1 MIDNIAL
8 DSLLRRAQSSDVS
21 DHVIEPSAAEQTTD
35 GDIAIIGVHA
45 RVGETESARE
55 LWDAVNA
62 GTDLIRPFPEH
73 RRHDAQQLCRSLLG
87 TDLGEPVP
95 YAYVEDVA
103 GFDPQRYG
111 ISVPEAELMDPHQRL
126 FLSSCMSALDDAGY
140 GGSALRGSATGVYA
154 ASGLIPGL
162 YLSGYEAED
171 GAAAGMGT
179 SGGLSSVVASRISHL
194 LDLTGP
200 ALVVDTACSSSM
212 AALVLACRDLR
223 SGRVETALAGGVRL
237 TLVPRRTDDDSFG
250 IEAESH
256 RTRTFSAD
264 ADGTGGGEGCI
275 AMLLKPLA
283 AALHDGD
290 HVYGVIKGAAMNQDG
305 ETTGI
310 TAPSA
315 DAQADVIRAAW
326 KDAGVEPET
335 ITYIEAHGTATE
347 LGDPVEIDGLT
358 KAFTRYTDRR
368 QICAVGTVKSNAGHL
383 DTAAG
388 IAGVLKVLGMFADR
402 VIPPSLHFT
411 APNPEIDFV
420 ESPVYVA
427 DALQPWQPEGPRRA
441 GVSSFGMS
449 GTNAHL
455 VLEEAPAAASA
466 EPAAASAEPAAQP
479 RAELVTVT
487 AHSAAALQLTL
498 SRLHTTLIRRQRRP
512 ALRDIAFTLGTGR
525 TIGHHRFAAVV
536 TTADELIETIGDHL
550 AGRENAALTGTADPR
565 GQGRCPDAAQL
576 SGPDREQELRR
587 CAARFV
593 TGAELD
599 WPAVFAGT
607 APRRVPLPP
616 TGEIPVRTWRP
627 ETEAPIQVTGFAD
640 SDFAPHPLVH
650 RHQFNGPGIDV
661 YESDFSA
668 ATTFELGEHVV
679 DGSCV
684 LVGTAFL
691 EMVCAVARQTLGESI
706 VIENMH
712 YLDPLITWAD
722 ETRRV
727 QLVIDWEDTGE
738 QAFGFLIRSCERG
751 RDDWAEHARGRV
763 ARHTSAAETGDRLDI
778 AALIAEFRPADEPL
792 IYQRELVQ
800 TAGRYWNSSQQV
812 RFAEDSRA
820 LLHFSA
826 DAPTRRKKAE
836 YSLFPPIMDSSINLS
851 LFIEDEAF
859 LPMALGRGEIYGP
872 QPDAGYSLMIPD
884 ARAELA
890 ETPVR
895 TSQVIMCDEQGQVF
909 ARFDNYTVGKL
920 SDPGK
925 FRRSGAVA
933 HLHQLEWTALQPQP
947 AAEESAAVHCA
958 IIRGSQWTEAEAERW
973 AQQVKDSGAAHVA
986 QVLPEGS
993 ADALEQLHGLFAV
1006 VRALV
1011 RQPWPGG
1018 LTYTLVTIGGQQVE
1032 TGEQVDPAAHAAAAF
1047 VNALAGENSQVRVRV
1062 IDTDETC
1069 DDDAIRALLQ
1079 RIDSLPAPRMLAVRS
1094 GRLSSQRIAPLPEG
1108 APAAQQALSAEAGA
1122 VLITGGTGGMGLALA
1137 ARLVRSRPDC
1147 HPVLINRH
1155 LDGPVLDHHDERVRA
1170 WFGELSESER
1180 ARIRFVRADVTDLA
1194 AMRQAVAAARR
1205 IGGRISGLVHAAGLP
1220 GDGFL
1225 MSKDWETFSAVLAP
1239 KISGI
1244 DTVLESFDG
1253 ELPPAIVL
1261 CSTLTSVFGAPGQ
1274 SDYAAANGYLDGLA
1288 LRLRAEG
1295 IPAVSL
1301 NWTGWA
1307 ESGMAHR
1314 HGIDGAGY
1322 RTEFVDD
1329 ETGARWLDESPGTS
1343 AGQLLV
1349 GRFVPA
1355 VVESERA
1362 ELEEVLDIAAVL
1374 PDSAPGPAPGKPP
1387 ASRRTDLIPFD
1398 TLEVRGLKSAEPS
1411 EIERAVLEAWATTL
1425 GVSEIDIDQPFFEA
1439 GGNSLLASRLQ
1450 TLLDDAFPGAVSIL
1464 DLFVSD
1470 SAGKLI
1476 EHIAEAT
1483 GAAHDSAPPAPAA
1496 HRQDQSAGDAA
1507 AADRLSAMLDDF
1519 IDGKVD
1525 VDEVLNRHSAET
1537 THTTTETD
1545 PYTSRGHGS

>member
-1 MIDNIAL
+1 MIDNTAF

-21 DHVIEPSAAEQTTD
+21 DHVIEPSAAEQTADT
-35 GDIAIIGVHA
+35 DIAIIGVHA
-45 RVGETESARE
+45 RVGETDSARE

-73 RRHDAQQLCRSLLG
+73 RRHDAEQLCRSLLG

-95 YAYVEDVA
+95 YAYVEDIA

-162 YLSGYEAED
+162 YLSGYEAVDE
-171 GAAAGMGT
+171 AAAGMGT

-223 SGRVETALAGGVRL
+223 SGRVETALVGGVRL

-264 ADGTGGGEGCI
+264 AEGTGGGEGCI
-275 AMLLKPLA
+275 AMLLKPLD
-283 AALHDGD
+283 AALRDGD

-335 ITYIEAHGTATE
+335 ITYVEAHGTATE

-358 KAFTRYTDRR
+358 KAFTRYTGRR

-420 ESPVYVA
+420 DSPVYVA
-427 DALQPWQPEGPRRA
+427 DALQPWQPDGPRRA

-455 VLEEAPAAASA
+455 VLEEAPVAAAPESA
-466 EPAAASAEPAAQP
+466 AEP
-479 RAELVTVT
+479 RAELVTVS

-498 SRLHTTLIRRQRRP
+498 SRLHTALERTADRP
-512 ALRDIAFTLGTGR
+512 ALHDIAFTLGTGR
-525 TIGHHRFAAVV
+525 TIGRHRFAAVV
-536 TTADELIETIGDHL
+536 TTADELVQAIGDHL
-550 AGRENAALTGTADPR
+550 AGRESAALNGTAVTR
-565 GQGRCPDAAQL
+565 GDGRCGDAVLLA
-576 SGPDREQELRR
+576 GPEREQELRR

-599 WPAVFAGT
+599 WPAVLAG
-607 APRRVPLPP
+607 APARRVPLPP
-616 TGEIPVRTWRP
+616 TAEVPGRIWRP
-627 ETEAPIQVTGFAD
+627 ETEAPVKATGFAD

-661 YESDFSA
+661 YESEFSA

-691 EMVCAVARQTLGESI
+691 EMVCTVARQTLGERV

-727 QLVIDWEDTGE
+727 QLVIDWDDAVE

-778 AALIAEFRPADEPL
+778 AALKAEFRPADEPL
-792 IYQRELVQ
+792 VYQRELVQ

-812 RFAEDSRA
+812 LFAEDSRA

-826 DAPTRRKKAE
+826 DGPTRRKKAE

-909 ARFDNYTVGKL
+909 ARFDNYTVGRL

-925 FRRSGAVA
+925 FRRSDEAA
-933 HLHQLEWTALQPQP
+933 HLHQLEWTALEPRS

-958 IIRGSQWTEAEAERW
+958 IIRGSQWTEAEAEDW
-973 AQQVKDSGAAHVA
+973 VQQVKDSGADHVA
-986 QVLPEGS
+986 QVLPDGS
-993 ADALEQLHGLFAV
+993 TDALQQLHGLFAV
-1006 VRALV
+1006 LRALV
-1011 RQPWPGG
+1011 CQPWPGG
-1018 LTYTLVTIGGQQVE
+1018 LTYTLLTTGGQQVE
-1032 TGEQVDPAAHAAAAF
+1032 SGEQVDPAAHAAAAF

-1062 IDTDETC
+1062 IDIDEPA
-1069 DDDAIRALLQ
+1069 DDDPIRALLQ
-1079 RIDSLPAPRMLAVRS
+1079 RVDGLPVPRMLAVRS
-1094 GRLSSQRIAPLPEG
+1094 GRICSQRIAPMPDD
-1108 APAAQQALSAEAGA
+1108 ADTSAATAEQALSAAAGA
-1122 VLITGGTGGMGLALA
+1122 VLITGGTGGMGRALA
-1137 ARLVRSRPDC
+1137 ARLVCSRPDC
-1147 HPVLINRH
+1147 HPILINRH
-1155 LDGPVLDHHDERVRA
+1155 LHGPVLHHSDERVGD
-1170 WFGELSESER
+1170 WFGQLSESEQ
-1180 ARIRFVRADVTDLA
+1180 ARIHFFRADVTDLT
-1194 AMRQAVAAARR
+1194 AMRQAVAAARQ

-1225 MSKDWETFSAVLAP
+1225 MSKNWETFSAVLAP
-1239 KISGI
+1239 KITGI
-1244 DTVLESFDG
+1244 DTVLESFNG

-1288 LRLRAEG
+1288 LRLRADG

-1329 ETGARWLDESPGTS
+1329 ETGAQWLDEAPGAD

-1355 VVESERA
+1355 VVEAERA
-1362 ELEEVLDIAAVL
+1362 ELEELLDVAAVL
-1374 PDSAPGPAPGKPP
+1374 PKPETGPAPHKPKT
-1387 ASRRTDLIPFD
+1387 SRRTNLTPFD
-1398 TLEVRGLKSAEPS
+1398 TLVVRGLQSADPS
-1411 EIERAVLEAWATTL
+1411 EIERAVIEAWATTL

-1470 SAGKLI
+1470 TAGKLI

-1483 GAAHDSAPPAPAA
+1483 GAAPQESAPPDPAPAA
-1496 HRQDQSAGDAA
+1496 RRQNQSARDAA

-1537 THTTTETD
+1537 TQTTRDTD
-1545 PYTSRGHGS
+1545 PHTSRGHGS